1 MQNLLTNTVEQY
13 FEAVDFELVDFK
25 SISRRGGVFLRI
37 VIDRPGGV
45 TIDDCTKVH
54 KELSLLLRASGI
66 DDFGLEVTSPGPR
79 RLIPI
84 GKIGCFVDQPIRIV
98 LTEPIKGLYV
108 YTGVLSSVWQDYLVL
123 ELEKEDIEIK
133 FEQIKRI
140 NLWR

>member
-1 MQNLLTNTVEQY
+1 MQDLLTNTVEQY

-25 SISRRGGVFLRI
+25 SISRRGGLFLRI

-45 TIDDCTKVH
+45 SIDDCTKVH

-66 DDFGLEVTSPGPR
+66 EDFGLEVTSPGPR
-79 RLIPI
+79 RLIPL
-84 GKIGCFVDQPIRIV
+84 GKIGCFVGEPIRIV
-98 LTEPIKGLYV
+98 LNDPIKGLYV
-108 YTGVLSSVWQDYLVL
+108 YTGVLRTVWQDSLVL
-123 ELEKEDIEIK
+123 QWEKGDIEIK